1 MGINSNMASR
11 EVCDLIFV
19 DYATKKP
26 FLNLDYANV
35 TTTEL
40 TGESLFAYGGK
51 GPVSYTHLWN
61 EYGYKY
67 IEYNVTGTS
76 QKNGVISLAD
86 RQPPRLR
93 ALFRPV
99 AAAIQK

>member
-1 MGINSNMASR
+1 MS
-11 EVCDLIFV
+11 L
-19 DYATKKP
+19 
-26 FLNLDYANV
+26 
-35 TTTEL
+35 L
-40 TGESLFAYGGK
+40 TIPVYGGP
-51 GPVSYTHLWN
+51 GDSAYAQTGSIAIAESYSTLWN